1 MLLVSKEISNSLD
14 DSFLLGVVSEVV
26 GFEQL
31 TLEERFQIEDVDLT
45 RLRQ

>member
-14 DSFLLGVVSEVV
+14 DSFLLGIVSEVV
-26 GFEQL
+26 RFEQL

-45 RLRQ
+45 RLCK